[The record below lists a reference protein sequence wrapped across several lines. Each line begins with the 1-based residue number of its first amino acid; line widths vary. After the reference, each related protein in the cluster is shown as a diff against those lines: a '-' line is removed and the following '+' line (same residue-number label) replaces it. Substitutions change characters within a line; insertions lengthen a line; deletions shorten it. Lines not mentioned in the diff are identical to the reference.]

1 MLPYLRELTC
11 HGKILAALLCII
23 IYEKDFTRKGEI
35 KGTLGFAQSN
45 TQIKSDERLIKS
57 LNSAF
62 RGKHKD
68 PNSFSYLKNQG
79 TYLDRTKVLY

>member
-1 MLPYLRELTC
+1 MKKTSRKK
-11 HGKILAALLCII
+11 GK
-23 IYEKDFTRKGEI
+23 I

-45 TQIKSDERLIKS
+45 SQIKSDERLIKS

-68 PNSFSYLKNQG
+68 QNSFTYLKNKG
-79 TYLDRTKVLY
+79 PYLDKTKILY

>member
-1 MLPYLRELTC
+1 MKKTS
-11 HGKILAALLCII
+11 HK
-23 IYEKDFTRKGEI
+23 KGEI

-45 TQIKSDERLIKS
+45 SQIKSDERLIKS

-68 PNSFSYLKNQG
+68 QNSFTYLKNKG
-79 TYLDRTKVLY
+79 TYLDRTKILY

>member
-1 MLPYLRELTC
+1 MLSYLEELAG

-23 IYEKDFTRKGEI
+23 IYEKDFSQKGEI

-45 TQIKSDERLIKS
+45 CQINSDERLIKS

-68 PNSFSYLKNQG
+68 QNSFTYLKKKG
-79 TYLDRTKVLY
+79 IYLDRTKILY

>member
-1 MLPYLRELTC
+1 MKKTS
-11 HGKILAALLCII
+11 HK
-23 IYEKDFTRKGEI
+23 KGEI

-45 TQIKSDERLIKS
+45 SQIKSDGRLIKS

-68 PNSFSYLKNQG
+68 QNSFTYLKNKD
-79 TYLDRTKVLY
+79 TYLDRTKILY